1 MIFALS
7 AIFCF
12 SIVYGNTSLCYLP
25 VSFNQAIGATT
36 PFFTEIFVF
45 LITCKKETGEVY
57 LTLLSVVFSIIVAS
71 NSEAEKTSL
80 PFSLW
85 RDGDSRGLG
94 SNVKVVAI
102 ISIMLNI

>member
-1 MIFALS
+1 M
-7 AIFCF
+7 
-12 SIVYGNTSLCYLP
+12 
-25 VSFNQAIGATT
+25 
-36 PFFTEIFVF
+36 F

-94 SNVKVVAI
+94 SNVKVVAGCI
-102 ISIMLNI
+102 LYNIFISKGKPK